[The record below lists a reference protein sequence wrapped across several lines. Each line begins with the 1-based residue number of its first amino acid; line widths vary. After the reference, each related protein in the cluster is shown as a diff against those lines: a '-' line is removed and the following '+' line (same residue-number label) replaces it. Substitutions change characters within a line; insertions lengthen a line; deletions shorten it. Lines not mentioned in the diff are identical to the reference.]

1 MSNGISAKWKEESIR
16 EAEVDH
22 FRKLKAAENFL
33 HAVMMD
39 ALAWREEQNAAIA
52 AGVHPD
58 VALLGSRAC
67 GLDVDGNP
75 LPEKPAKTDKPPKPA
90 KPAKPRVYQPR
101 VYAPQMIALGA
112 RAATIL
118 LDLTPMMLDLWKRL
132 VHSGIDPRRLALE
145 NDEAKISALLFDEI
159 GVQYRDLDA
168 GDYDRLKAA
177 LDRIEVWLNKMKQ
190 AEKSVEE
197 STGPP
202 DAGPVEGPE
211 IAATVNTYTP
221 PTVEPAPQ
229 EAKSKGE
236 REPATYSAGKDS
248 LDWTKL

>member
-1 MSNGISAKWKEESIR
+1 MSNGISEKWKEESIR

-33 HAVMMD
+33 YRVVRETHAWCD
-39 ALAWREEQNAAIA
+39 ERDAAIK
-52 AGVHPD
+52 AGVDPA

-75 LPEKPAKTDKPPKPA
+75 LPEKPAKPDAPK

-101 VYAPQMIALGA
+101 VYAPQMMALGA

-118 LDLTPMMLDLWKRL
+118 LDLTPKMCELWKRL
-132 VHSGIDPRRLALE
+132 VRSGIDPRRLELE
-145 NDEAKISALLFDEI
+145 NNEAKIAALLFDEL

-177 LDRIEVWLNKMKQ
+177 LDRIEIWLRKMKDE
-190 AEKSVEE
+190 EKEVEE

-202 DAGPVEGPE
+202 SE
-211 IAATVNTYTP
+211 AATKKPDPPPEATP
-221 PTVEPAPQ
+221 PPSEQT
-229 EAKSKGE
+229 KNE

-248 LDWTKL
+248 LNWTKL